1 MTALPR
7 VVATDLDGTLLR
19 SDGAVSAYTRAVLRL
34 LGERGVELIA
44 VTARPPRWLEA
55 LEGLTGSHGVFLCC
69 NGAVIY
75 EADSRRVLR
84 SEPLPRAT
92 VLQVVA
98 DLRAYVPG
106 ISFSVERLD
115 GGGREPT
122 YRLRHPLPASAPVRP
137 VEDLFDVPVVKLL
150 ARCEEMPPAQF
161 HQRVEAVVAGRVELG
176 YSGAVGLAEMT
187 APGVTKSSGLAA
199 WCAARGVEPHQV
211 WGFGDMPNDLPMLAW
226 VGRSFAVANAAPE
239 VRAVASDICPANDED
254 GVAQTL
260 DRAFGLTPGRRRQD
274 VRMVRRRS

>member
-1 MTALPR
+1 MTSLPR

-19 SDGAVSAYTRAVLRL
+19 SDGAVSAYTYGILRL
-34 LGERGVELIA
+34 LDERGVDLIA
-44 VTARPPRWLEA
+44 VTARPPRWLDA

-75 EADSRRVLR
+75 EPASGRVLH
-84 SEPLPRAT
+84 SQSLQPAT
-92 VLQVVA
+92 VLRVVA

-106 ISFSVERLD
+106 ICFAVERLD
-115 GGGREPT
+115 GGGREPA
-122 YRLRHPLPASAPVRP
+122 YVLRERLPGSAPVRP
-137 VEDLFDVPVVKLL
+137 VEELLDAPVVKLL
-150 ARCEEMPPAQF
+150 ARCEAMPPVEF
-161 HQRVEAVVAGRVELG
+161 HQRVAAVVAGRVELA

-199 WCAARGVEPHQV
+199 WCAARGVEPQDV

-239 VRAVASDICPANDED
+239 VRAIASDVCPANDED
-254 GVAQTL
+254 GVALTL
-260 DRAFGLTPGRRRQD
+260 DRAFGLTPAPIREL
-274 VRMVRRRS
+274 